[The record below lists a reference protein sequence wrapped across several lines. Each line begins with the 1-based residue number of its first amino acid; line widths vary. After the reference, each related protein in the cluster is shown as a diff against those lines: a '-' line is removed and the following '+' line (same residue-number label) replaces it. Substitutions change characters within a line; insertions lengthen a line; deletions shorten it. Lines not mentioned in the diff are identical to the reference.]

1 MSNESS
7 TPSPDVPPVP
17 GAPAQAPASTPAPTP
32 SPAAPPPPAAPPKPS
47 LGQRIKR
54 FFLYWIGGLLL
65 AALLWTVFSLNWR
78 YADGDR
84 GGVLQKFSKKGWLCK
99 TYEGELAMYVIPG
112 MAPEVWQFSVRDDKV
127 AQELAG
133 FVGERVQ
140 LHYSDHFLFR
150 RNRLLRRPRDARAA
164 RTGAAARAGL
174 RRGARHPGIH
184 GAARRSGATAFGTP
198 AALTARREPPAVARI
213 AAGKAATEGASPAQQ
228 G

>member
-17 GAPAQAPASTPAPTP
+17 GAPAPAPAPAPELTP
-32 SPAAPPPPAAPPKPS
+32 SPAAPSRPATPPKPS
-47 LGQRIKR
+47 IGQRIKR

-99 TYEGELAMYVIPG
+99 TYEGELAMFVIPG

-140 LHYSDHFLFR
+140 LHYSEHRGLPTSCFGETAFFVDRVTPAPPAPVPPPSPASVEAPGAPTLS
-150 RNRLLRRPRDARAA
+150 
-164 RTGAAARAGL
+164 GAA
-174 RRGARHPGIH
+174 PMP
-184 GAARRSGATAFGTP
+184 TAP
-198 AALTARREPPAVARI
+198 
-213 AAGKAATEGASPAQQ
+213 ASP
-228 G
+228 

>member
-17 GAPAQAPASTPAPTP
+17 GTPAPAQAPASTPAPTP
-32 SPAAPPPPAAPPKPS
+32 SPAAPPPPASPPKPGF
-47 LGQRIKR
+47 GQRIKR

-99 TYEGELAMYVIPG
+99 TYEGELAMFVIPG

-140 LHYSDHFLFR
+140 LHYSEHRGLPTSCFGETAFFVDRVTPAPPAPVPPPSPASVEAPGAPTLS
-150 RNRLLRRPRDARAA
+150 
-164 RTGAAARAGL
+164 GAA
-174 RRGARHPGIH
+174 PMP
-184 GAARRSGATAFGTP
+184 TAP
-198 AALTARREPPAVARI
+198 
-213 AAGKAATEGASPAQQ
+213 ASP
-228 G
+228 